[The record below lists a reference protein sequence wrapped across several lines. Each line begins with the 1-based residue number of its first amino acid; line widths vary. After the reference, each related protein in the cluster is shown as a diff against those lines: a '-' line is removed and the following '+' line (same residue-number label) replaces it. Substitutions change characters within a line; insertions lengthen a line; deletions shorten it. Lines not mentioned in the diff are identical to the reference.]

1 MNNDYISENLV
12 YYRKKNNYSQE
23 QLAEKLHVSRQ
34 AISRWE
40 CGTAVPDTENLIEMG
55 NLYGVSLDE
64 LIKGAHQESDIVVED
79 TNVNIQK
86 DSARAVA
93 LSLGFSVVV
102 ALAFLLWGMLV
113 PSSWG
118 IAWVCFLAIPLAI
131 TAVIAIKKHRTII
144 FCYPVVAL
152 AVFYIL
158 SWYTG
163 LWHPLWII
171 FLTIP
176 IYYCLSVL
184 IDKNIIKKEKQKS
197 R

>member
-1 MNNDYISENLV
+1 MNNDYLSKNLV

-64 LIKGAHQESDIVVED
+64 LIKGAQQESDVAFED
-79 TNVNIQK
+79 TNKNTQK
-86 DSARAVA
+86 DNTRGVI
-93 LSLGFSVVV
+93 LSLGFSVIA
-102 ALAFLLWGMLV
+102 ALAFLLWGMFV

-118 IAWVCFLAIPLAI
+118 IAWICFLAIPLLI
-131 TAVIAIKKHRTII
+131 TAVIAIKKRRTVI

-152 AVFYIL
+152 AVFYAL

-176 IYYCLSVL
+176 IYYCISIL
-184 IDKNIIKKEKQKS
+184 IDKNIIKKEK
-197 R
+197 